1 MALPGRGC
9 VSTASSDGLV
19 GGTEQATYTRAV
31 VRLTMLIRIL
41 AVAGAS
47 LILVSVGWA
56 RSSFSGTWVARSL
69 TLKGIP
75 ICSGGRDIGCMP
87 RSVQALYTFRL
98 TFRGSGLQYYGEGP
112 TDASHDPVS
121 AKGTCRMRLARDHV
135 AAGWMYYAAVAKA
148 TFSGEGGPGVPCQEL
163 PISGYDVSLRIRLV
177 GVKLRVE
184 FGYSSFPAKYKAYTF
199 VSRVS

>member
-1 MALPGRGC
+1 LIDRWA
-9 VSTASSDGLV
+9 
-19 GGTEQATYTRAV
+19 ATYTCAIVKRSTF
-31 VRLTMLIRIL
+31 VRLLVVT
-41 AVAGAS
+41 GTS
-47 LILVSVGWA
+47 LILVSPALA
-56 RSSFSGTWVARSL
+56 RSSFSGAWIARGL

-98 TFRGSGLQYYGEGP
+98 TFRGSGIQYYGEGP

-135 AAGWMYYAAVAKA
+135 AAGWTYYTAVAKA
-148 TFSGEGGPGVPCQEL
+148 TFSGEGGPGVPCQVL
-163 PISGYDVSLRIRLV
+163 PLSGYDVSLRIRPA
-177 GVKLRVE
+177 GAKLRVE
-184 FGYSSFPAKYKAYTF
+184 FGYSSFPQKYNAYTF